1 MGGHTF
7 SKQGSVTIQKFQNRL
22 EKIWPRLFARVIL
35 LFIFF
40 QLFYAPCFQ
49 VLAYSKKQTV
59 TSTPVEDIRDE
70 EKVNTEQVNIEQTI
84 TIEYEVPKFY
94 FDINVPKEIQDY
106 MFDLCKQ
113 YNVPVALIVAMM
125 ERESRFNS
133 DAVSRTNDYGYMQI
147 NKGNFEWLKNTLGIS
162 NLLDPEENIL
172 CGIYIISSHL
182 KKNNNNI
189 NNALMCYNCG
199 AGGAARLWKQGT
211 YSTAYSRAII
221 ERYNYY
227 NAIYENGTK
236 STRVIKK
243 SSTLIQS
250 K

>member
-1 MGGHTF
+1 M
-7 SKQGSVTIQKFQNRL
+7 Q
-22 EKIWPRLFARVIL
+22 LFAISIL
-35 LFIFF
+35 LFICFHL
-40 QLFYAPCFQ
+40 LFASCFQ
-49 VLAYSKKQTV
+49 VLAHTKPEAKAS
-59 TSTPVEDIRDE
+59 TSVEDIRDE
-70 EKVNTEQVNIEQTI
+70 EKVNTEQVNNEEAI
-84 TIEYEVPKFY
+84 TIETEVPKFY
-94 FDINVPKEIQDY
+94 FDISVPKDTQDY
-106 MFDLCKQ
+106 MFELCKQ

-125 ERESRFNS
+125 ERESRFNP

-162 NLLDPEENIL
+162 NLLDPKENIL
-172 CGIYIISSHL
+172 CGVYIISSHL

-227 NAIYENGTK
+227 NAIYENSTK
-236 STRVIKK
+236 NYMS
-243 SSTLIQS
+243 Q
-250 K
+250 